1 MESVND
7 SWDEELMVRE
17 LTEYELHFLALSDL
31 IELVPDGARMPF
43 HQVLVTAR
51 EKIEKKYRNM
61 GYTELYNAYN
71 SVFNWPETEEFKI

>member
-1 MESVND
+1 MND
-7 SWDEELMVRE
+7 AWDVELMAVE
-17 LTEYELHFLALSDL
+17 LTEYELNFLALSDL

-61 GYTELYNAYN
+61 GYTELYKTYTN
-71 SVFNWPETEEFKI
+71 VFNWPETEGFSI

>member
-1 MESVND
+1 MND
-7 SWDEELMVRE
+7 AWDEELMATE
-17 LTEYELHFLALSDL
+17 LTEYELNFLALSDL

-61 GYTELYNAYN
+61 GYTELYNAYTN
-71 SVFNWPETEEFKI
+71 VFNWPETEGFSI

>member
-1 MESVND
+1 MND
-7 SWDEELMVRE
+7 AWDEELMAVE
-17 LTEYELHFLALSDL
+17 LTEYELNFLALSDL

-61 GYTELYNAYN
+61 GYTELYKTYTD
-71 SVFNWPETEEFKI
+71 VFNWPETEDFKI

>member
-1 MESVND
+1 MND
-7 SWDEELMVRE
+7 AWDVEVMAVE
-17 LTEYELHFLALSDL
+17 LTEYELNFLALPDL

-61 GYTELYNAYN
+61 PYN
-71 SVFNWPETEEFKI
+71 SLYKAYTNVFNWPETEGFSI